1 MGLLNIF
8 KRKDDFNSQASSYLS
23 EAKELA
29 DILNVAND
37 PNEYF
42 KAYNELIEILHKLI
56 SFENHVKFKGK
67 MPSEILDDVLDQ
79 KEISIN
85 NLINRYWIF
94 CCNHSSSTPPYDRF
108 HKSLEKYQNHLS
120 ATNISLYKSKAA
132 SIPND
137 NTDKE
142 ISRKDMERYNRRP
155 YQMCD
160 MIYYEGKALMLL
172 NTNNQFQA
180 LQDICSMNTL
190 MQAAKE
196 YAEITDDLF
205 ICTEEI
211 KFDFNIVDKGKP
223 YQRTEYYTYI
233 ECTPFTPKMK
243 DAKYPYCLHFATE
256 NLNKYQPDENYF
268 DRIYYMQDGNIGKSE
283 IVYWIKH
290 KMYVFYFGMIGS
302 TLTIKKVETNT
313 SDGNRKILYKMP

>member
-94 CCNHSSSTPPYDRF
+94 VAITRAALLHMTDF
-108 HKSLEKYQNHLS
+108 
-120 ATNISLYKSKAA
+120 IS
-132 SIPND
+132 P
-137 NTDKE
+137 
-142 ISRKDMERYNRRP
+142 
-155 YQMCD
+155 
-160 MIYYEGKALMLL
+160 
-172 NTNNQFQA
+172 
-180 LQDICSMNTL
+180 
-190 MQAAKE
+190 
-196 YAEITDDLF
+196 
-205 ICTEEI
+205 
-211 KFDFNIVDKGKP
+211 
-223 YQRTEYYTYI
+223 
-233 ECTPFTPKMK
+233 
-243 DAKYPYCLHFATE
+243 
-256 NLNKYQPDENYF
+256 
-268 DRIYYMQDGNIGKSE
+268 
-283 IVYWIKH
+283 
-290 KMYVFYFGMIGS
+290 
-302 TLTIKKVETNT
+302 
-313 SDGNRKILYKMP
+313 